1 MSKVAYLNSWQLF
14 IYSFCHSYFRGCHM
28 RWKQKKKKL
37 KTNTKKL
44 LANVTAKLDEMNLSD
59 CDSNNYEL
67 NYI

>member
-1 MSKVAYLNSWQLF
+1 
-14 IYSFCHSYFRGCHM
+14 M